1 MSASWS
7 EIREQTFAGMPLGRR
22 IWFHLIRWAVLLVV
36 ALVTYLAFPSTG
48 SQEIPVYQIGSVAQ
62 REVVA
67 PADLVFWEK
76 VTQYIEPSNRRTN
89 SQSKPIV
96 VVDSL
101 RHVIRAGDRIVSLG
115 ETVTRDQSLNLSAL
129 ANSVESQSDS
139 AGLLRSLAGPI
150 LFNGLV
156 LGTFW
161 LLLMFYRWETYSS
174 LREMS
179 FFGIL
184 FSLVIVFAAVV
195 SRLLPG
201 RPELIPVPFAAIM
214 VTLIYN
220 GRLGLYAATV
230 LAILL
235 GSQWSLRDAD
245 VLFITLV
252 AGVAAAVGTRAA
264 RRQKELYLT
273 IGATVFAYG
282 LVAVTLGLL
291 HGVAFSEIGWSAV
304 RGAVTALGSA
314 SVSMLLLPV
323 AESATHLTTDITL
336 LELSDQGRPLLR
348 HLAQSAPGTYAHSIA
363 MANLCEAACNAIGA
377 NGLLTRVGC
386 YYHDIGKSRHPEY
399 FVENQVPGQN
409 PHDQM
414 NPRES
419 AAIVRNHVLDGIA
432 MAREAG
438 LPERIVAFIPE
449 HHGTQYIEYF
459 LDRAR
464 KDGADG
470 VDPEEFRYPG
480 PRPRSAETA
489 IVMLADAI
497 EAALRL
503 LGDPTAERVRNA
515 VDFLVQEKLDSGQ
528 LRDSPLTLSELDRV
542 KEEFIRVMSSMRHS
556 RVEYPG
562 RIGGIAA
569 RFPQSKKT
577 EATNG

>member
-7 EIREQTFAGMPLGRR
+7 AIREETFAGMPFGRR
-22 IWFHLIRWAVLLVV
+22 VWFHLIRWGVLVVV
-36 ALVTYLAFPSTG
+36 ALVTYIAFPSTG
-48 SQEIPVYQIGSVAQ
+48 SQEIPVYPIGAVAQ

-67 PADLVFWEK
+67 PTDLVFWEK
-76 VTQYIEPSNRRTN
+76 VTQYIEPTNRPTSRQA
-89 SQSKPIV
+89 SPII

-101 RHVIRAGDRIVSLG
+101 RHVIRAGDRLVSMG

-129 ANSVESQSDS
+129 ANSLESQSDRS
-139 AGLLRSLAGPI
+139 GLLRSLAGPL

-156 LGTFW
+156 LSTFW
-161 LLLMFYRWETYSS
+161 LLLMFYRWETYRN
-174 LREMS
+174 LREMV

-184 FSLVIVFAAVV
+184 FSLVIVFAALV

-220 GRLGLYAATV
+220 GRLGLYLATT

-235 GSQWSLRDAD
+235 GSQWAFRDAD

-264 RRQKELYLT
+264 RRRKELYLT
-273 IGATVFAYG
+273 IGATIFAYA
-282 LVAVTLGLL
+282 LVALSLGLL
-291 HGVAFSEIGWSAV
+291 HGAPLSEIGWSAV

-323 AESATHLTTDITL
+323 AESATHVTTDITL

-348 HLAQSAPGTYAHSIA
+348 RLAQEAPGTYAHSIA

-377 NGLLTRVGC
+377 NGLLARVGC
-386 YYHDIGKSRHPEY
+386 YYHDIGKAKHPEY
-399 FVENQVPGQN
+399 FVENQRPGQN
-409 PHDQM
+409 PHDHLD
-414 NPRES
+414 PRES
-419 AAIVRNHVLDGIA
+419 AAIVRNHVVDGMA

-438 LPERIVAFIPE
+438 LPERIVSFIPE
-449 HHGTQYIEYF
+449 HHGTLYIEYF

-470 VDPEEFRYPG
+470 LDPEAFRYPG

-489 IVMLADAI
+489 IVMLADAT

-503 LGDPTAERVRNA
+503 LGDPTADRVRSA
-515 VDFLVQEKLDSGQ
+515 VDFLVQEKLDAGQ

-542 KEEFIRVMSSMRHS
+542 KEEFIRVMSGMRHS

-569 RFPQSKKT
+569 RFPQVRQS
-577 EATNG
+577 EVGNG

>member
-1 MSASWS
+1 MSDSWP
-7 EIREQTFAGMPLGRR
+7 EIREDTLAAMPRGRR
-22 IWFHLIRWAVLLVV
+22 IWFHLVRWAILAVV
-36 ALVTYLAFPSTG
+36 AMVTYIAFPSTG
-48 SQEIPVYQIGSVAQ
+48 SQDIPVYQIGAVAQ

-67 PADLVFWEK
+67 PGDLVFWEK
-76 VTQYIEPSNRRTN
+76 VTQYIEPTNRRGN
-89 SQSKPIV
+89 RQSIPIV

-101 RHVIRAGDRIVSLG
+101 RHVIRAGDHIVSPG

-129 ANSVESQSDS
+129 ANSIESQPDNSGKIR
-139 AGLLRSLAGPI
+139 AIIGPI
-150 LFNGLV
+150 LFNGMV

-161 LLLMFYRWETYSS
+161 LLLLFYRWESYSN
-174 LREMS
+174 LREMV

-184 FSLVIVFAAVV
+184 FSLVIVFAALV

-201 RPELIPVPFAAIM
+201 RPELIPVPFVAIM

-220 GRLGLYAATV
+220 GRLGLYAATMM
-230 LAILL
+230 AILL
-235 GSQWSLRDAD
+235 GSQWALRDAD

-264 RRQKELYLT
+264 RRRKELYLT
-273 IGATVFAYG
+273 IGATVFAYA

-291 HGVAFSEIGWSAV
+291 HGMALPNIGWSAV

-323 AESATHLTTDITL
+323 AESATRVTTDITL
-336 LELSDQGRPLLR
+336 LELSDQARPLLR
-348 HLAQSAPGTYAHSIA
+348 YLAQNAPGTYAHSIA

-377 NGLLTRVGC
+377 NGLLARVGC
-386 YYHDIGKSRHPEY
+386 YYHDIGKAKHPEY
-399 FVENQVPGQN
+399 FVENQKPGHN
-409 PHDQM
+409 PHDQLD
-414 NPRES
+414 PRES
-419 AAIVRNHVLDGIA
+419 AAIVRNHVVEGMA
-432 MAREAG
+432 MLREAG

-464 KDGADG
+464 KDGDHG
-470 VDPEEFRYPG
+470 VDPEDFRYPG

-489 IVMLADAI
+489 IVMLADST

-503 LGDPTAERVRNA
+503 LGDPTADRVRSA
-515 VDFLVQEKLDSGQ
+515 VDFLIQEKLDSGQ
-528 LRDSPLTLSELDRV
+528 LKDSPLTLSELDRV
-542 KEEFIRVMSSMRHS
+542 REEFIRVMSGMRHS

-569 RFPQSKKT
+569 RFPQVKKS
-577 EATNG
+577 EVPNG